1 MDLEADAPFGA
12 DRYDALTFDC
22 YGTLVDWVRGVTAA
36 LRPVLDRNEV
46 GAEGDALFSLYLRF
60 EKEVESG
67 PHVPYREVLRRVLRR
82 IGTHHGFT
90 PSNADLDTFAGSVG
104 RWPPFPDTNEALDRL
119 SAHFRLAVVSNVDD
133 DLFYETARHFDVEF
147 DAVVTGEGVGA
158 YKPAL
163 EPFEHAMNELGV
175 APNRLLHVAQSVY
188 HDVNPAGRLGL
199 DCARVRR
206 YGGRFDASPPSTS
219 PVIEVPNLGD
229 LAAALLPN
237 GEA

>member
-1 MDLEADAPFGA
+1 MDFDVDLPFDA

-22 YGTLVDWVRGVTAA
+22 YGTLIDWVRGIATA
-36 LRPVLDRNEV
+36 LGPVLKRNGVE
-46 GAEGDALFSLYLRF
+46 ADEDELFKLYLRF
-60 EKEVESG
+60 EKDVESG

-82 IGTHHGFT
+82 IATHYGFT
-90 PSNADLDTFAGSVG
+90 PANADLDTFAGSVG

-119 SAHFRLAVVSNVDD
+119 GSRFRLAVVSNVDD

-147 DAVVTGEGVGA
+147 DAVVTGEQVGT

-163 EPFEHAMNELGV
+163 EPFEQAMNELGV

-188 HDVNPAGRLGL
+188 HDVNPAGRMGL

-206 YGGRFDASPPSTS
+206 YGERFDTASPSTP
-219 PVIEVPNLGD
+219 PVIEIDD
-229 LAAALLPN
+229 LTALADALLS
-237 GEA
+237 EEDE